1 MRRFIVEALADA
13 FVLLV
18 IILLLSIPTVSQP
31 FPFGPDT
38 APILQL
44 RGAGVLHFLL
54 AAMILVLTERFVR
67 PVIVA
72 FTGRLILSTMGLF
85 LIAAN
90 TLVLWIA
97 SLLAPD
103 IAFIAQPAILWL
115 VVTAALYTIL
125 TSVLDAVLGL
135 NRPKITPDGPT
146 AAIWRFLESLPTPR
160 RNLIIENLRLQQVY
174 DAVYAA
180 VLDSVLQKT
189 PVGRFRIWFGQRILQ
204 EEDQLVGTSG
214 AVRFRLLLQQLGP
227 TYVKI
232 GQMIASRGDVLPAD
246 LIAELS
252 KLQSDAAPFPWEEA
266 RAVIRGELGRD
277 PEELFATIDPVP
289 FAAASTAQV
298 HKATLH
304 DGTVVA
310 VKIQRPQIV
319 AKTKADLGVIT
330 ELASI
335 AERRLDI
342 ARKIGARALVNE
354 FAGGVLRE
362 LDYTNEAYHAKRL
375 ADNMARFP
383 DITVPRIHDHLSG
396 VRVLTMDFIAGIKIS
411 RADELR
417 EAGFDTTALAGSF
430 IQAVIKQVLI
440 DGFFHGDP
448 HPGNLMADP
457 ATKRLVFLDMGL
469 VGQLNSTQRV
479 DLLGLIYAVKEID
492 IPAIAD
498 GLLALG
504 TPMKGFD
511 EAQFR
516 ADIDRLARRYL
527 VYGGVQSMGG
537 ALDRLHERRVRQ
549 RAAARQQ
556 PDARDQG
563 DRAGG
568 GDCPQPVTG
577 RRRRG
582 RGDHRGQ
589 GGVPRAARAG
599 EARPASCSRRACA
612 CPRSSARRAPTLEA
626 AAFKWLDVVN
636 RGGLTVE
643 LDTTDLNES
652 IGRIEGMGRQAT
664 GGIIVVGQ
672 LIGTAIAMT
681 ILLQPQLAAFTGLA
695 YIAIIVFGV
704 TLLVS
709 FFVLFRL
716 VFGGDD

>member
-1 MRRFIVEALADA
+1 MRRFIVEAVADA

-31 FPFGPDT
+31 FPFGPDQ

-44 RGAGVLHFLL
+44 RGAGVVPFLV

-85 LIAAN
+85 LIVAN
-90 TLVLWIA
+90 TIVLWIA

-103 IAFIAQPAILWL
+103 VAVIAHPALLWF

-125 TSVLDAVLGL
+125 TSILDAVLGL
-135 NRPKITPDGPT
+135 NRPRITPDGPT

-174 DAVYAA
+174 DAIYAA

-189 PVGRFRIWFGQRILQ
+189 PVGRFRIWFGQRILH

-214 AVRFRLLLQQLGP
+214 AVRLRLLLQQLGP

-246 LIAELS
+246 LVAELS
-252 KLQSDAAPFPWEEA
+252 KLQSDAAPFPWEQA
-266 RAVIRGELGRD
+266 RSVIRGELGRD

-310 VKIQRPQIV
+310 VKVQRPQIV

-335 AERRLDI
+335 AERRLAL
-342 ARKIGARALVNE
+342 ARKIGVRALVNE

-383 DITVPRIHDHLSG
+383 EITVPRIHDQLSG

-411 RADELR
+411 HADELAR
-417 EAGFDTTALAGSF
+417 RRGSTRRRSPARF

-448 HPGNLMADP
+448 HPGNLMAEP

-504 TPMKGFD
+504 TPTEGLRRGPVPGRHRPPRAALPRLRRRAVD
-511 EAQFR
+511 GRR
-516 ADIDRLARRYL
+516 ADR
-527 VYGGVQSMGG
+527 V
-537 ALDRLHERRVRQ
+537 HERRVRQ

-556 PDARDQG
+556 PHARDQG
-563 DRAGG
+563 DRPGR
-568 GDCPQPVTG
+568 GDGPQPV
-577 RRRRG
+577 
-582 RGDHRGQ
+582 
-589 GGVPRAARAG
+589 A
-599 EARPASCSRRACA
+599 
-612 CPRSSARRAPTLEA
+612 
-626 AAFKWLDVVN
+626 
-636 RGGLTVE
+636 
-643 LDTTDLNES
+643 
-652 IGRIEGMGRQAT
+652 
-664 GGIIVVGQ
+664 
-672 LIGTAIAMT
+672 
-681 ILLQPQLAAFTGLA
+681 
-695 YIAIIVFGV
+695 
-704 TLLVS
+704 
-709 FFVLFRL
+709 
-716 VFGGDD
+716 